1 VSDGKTLL
9 RTSEMDVD
17 AAEIARGYKSL
28 LEVERGWRDLKQLDL
43 RPVYHR
49 KADRIVAHVQL
60 SWLSLLLIRTAEIAT
75 GDTWRNLAAE
85 LDRIQL
91 HTYDT
96 GQGTV
101 SQRTRLTAK
110 QRVILQAL
118 ELPEPPRYYEFEPLN
133 D

>member
-1 VSDGKTLL
+1 
-9 RTSEMDVD
+9 MDLD
-17 AAEIARGYKSL
+17 AADIARGYKAL
-28 LEVERGWRDLKQLDL
+28 LEVERGWRDLKQLEL

-49 KADRIVAHVQL
+49 KDDRIVAHVQL
-60 SWLSLLLIRTAEIAT
+60 SWLALLLIRTAEIAAD
-75 GDTWRNLAAE
+75 DTWRNLSAE

-96 GQGTV
+96 GHGTV
-101 SQRTRLTAK
+101 SQRTRLTAQ
-110 QRVILQAL
+110 QRDILERL